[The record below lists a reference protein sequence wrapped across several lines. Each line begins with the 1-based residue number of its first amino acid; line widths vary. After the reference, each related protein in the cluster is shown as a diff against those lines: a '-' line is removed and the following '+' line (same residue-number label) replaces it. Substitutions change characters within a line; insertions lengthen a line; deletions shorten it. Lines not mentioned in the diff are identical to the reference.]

1 MAAIA
6 VASATASFAR
16 VGSLREGDAE
26 DRSPSPEP
34 SAMAGHAEGEI
45 LLAATKLA
53 RALALRG
60 FPVFRGDAETEPVS
74 DVHATF
80 RANVSL
86 AHSLGDVAANVE
98 GRFTAKQQRAALKTV
113 RQLAAAHRRGGG
125 DDHQIVAMETYV
137 VGGTAT
143 YLGDA
148 LPRELYGDVRGSEPA
163 TSLSSIP
170 YDPRLTAADVG
181 KALRLATAAAEVL
194 GDVPPPLH
202 TRARAGLVGGTRR
215 ARRVSRRG
223 GRERILGRRVR
234 RPRRRAPL
242 VGARRLRLEAGP
254 RPGTARSARGA
265 ERAERAERAVERAV
279 EGDAEGAF
287 YARPRGE
294 GGGYGGEAIETGTGG
309 AGGGAGGDDA
319 STRIDRARR
328 DAVAAPVCATRLG
341 TRQLADGVSGR
352 RARTGRRTD
361 RPSGEARS
369 ARFGTIRHSSYVL
382 SYYGFALRES
392 RSTLRLS
399 YASSL
404 RAFSNPRSLD
414 RMRSRSTP
422 LRQL

>member
-1 MAAIA
+1 
-6 VASATASFAR
+6 
-16 VGSLREGDAE
+16 
-26 DRSPSPEP
+26 
-34 SAMAGHAEGEI
+34 MAGHAEGEI
-45 LLAATKLA
+45 LLAATKRA

-74 DVHATF
+74 DVDATF

-98 GRFTAKQQRAALKTV
+98 GRFTAKQQRARSRRFANWRRRTG
-113 RQLAAAHRRGGG
+113 AAAGTTIRSWRWRRTWW
-125 DDHQIVAMETYV
+125 AAPPRTSATRSRASY
-137 VGGTAT
+137 TAT
-143 YLGDA
+143 FEGRN
-148 LPRELYGDVRGSEPA
+148 PRRRYRRFRTTRGS
-163 TSLSSIP
+163 
-170 YDPRLTAADVG
+170 PRRMSGRRFDSPPPPP
-181 KALRLATAAAEVL
+181 RCSRRS
-194 GDVPPPLH
+194 PPLH
-202 TRARAGLVGGTRR
+202 TRARAGRVGGTRR
-215 ARRVSRRG
+215 ARRVPRRG

-294 GGGYGGEAIETGTGG
+294 GGGDGGEAIETGTGG
-309 AGGGAGGDDA
+309 AGDGAGGDDA

-399 YASSL
+399 YASSF